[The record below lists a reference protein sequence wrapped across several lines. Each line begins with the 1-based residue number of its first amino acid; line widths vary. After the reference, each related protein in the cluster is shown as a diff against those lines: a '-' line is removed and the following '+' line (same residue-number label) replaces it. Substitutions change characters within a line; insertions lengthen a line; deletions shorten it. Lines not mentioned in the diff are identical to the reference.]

1 MSRINFDALPISAD
15 QARAARNYF
24 AWSQV
29 KAAEAS
35 GLPLNTIKRLETGNY
50 VPDEGF
56 LSKLR
61 AFYERSGYPFDDTP
75 KPGAGAVKA
84 GQVFPAGVVAAAANG
99 TGAQTPGRPTLTAF
113 HHIRIAIT
121 DEREMGELLDMI
133 DANEDKASAILRQP
147 VEEGFFGGINEA
159 TERRHAQ
166 IVRILSDNG
175 TMFAKLFGRDIGGKP
190 TADVLK
196 GTKKPAT
203 GADLLHKVQADI
215 HLASSGN
222 ADAKARQKDMK
233 ANAAAGSILQ
243 AIGLS

>member
-56 LSKLR
+56 LTKLR

-84 GQVFPAGVVAAAANG
+84 GQVFPAGVVADPSDEQ
-99 TGAQTPGRPTLTAF
+99 GAKASGRPTRTSF
-113 HHIRIAIT
+113 HHMRIAIT

-133 DANEDKASAILRQP
+133 DANEEKVGAELRKP

-159 TERRHAQ
+159 TGRRHAL
-166 IVRILSDNG
+166 VARILSENA
-175 TMFAKLFGRDIGGKP
+175 TMYAKLFGRDIGGKP
-190 TADVLK
+190 AADVLK
-196 GTKKPAT
+196 GTKKPIT

-215 HLASSGN
+215 HLASSGD
-222 ADAKARQKDMK
+222 ADAKARQKDVK
-233 ANAAAGSILQ
+233 AKTPAGSILQ